1 MLCERNVLIAVIQ
14 RVSSGEVRIKGKS
27 RGKIGE
33 GLVVLL
39 GVADDDQKRDAE
51 WLADKIVNMRIFEDD
66 QDKMNLSLLD
76 IGGDVLVIS
85 QFTLIADYK
94 RGRRPGFTRAAK
106 PEEAN
111 ELYEYFMD
119 QIWMKDIQ
127 VEKGEF
133 RTEMQVS
140 IMNEGPVTMVLD
152 STVKFPRSPGV
163 SSRPE
168 SMDSKLS

>member
-1 MLCERNVLIAVIQ
+1 MLSDMIAVIQ
-14 RVSSGEVRIKGKS
+14 RVSEGEVRVKGKS
-27 RGKIGE
+27 RGKIGQ
-33 GLVVLL
+33 GLVILL
-39 GVADDDQKRDAE
+39 GVADDDQKQDAE
-51 WLADKIVNMRIFEDD
+51 WLADKIVKMRIFEDPD
-66 QDKMNLSLLD
+66 DKMNLSLQD
-76 IGGDVLVIS
+76 VDGSVLVIS

-106 PEEAN
+106 PEAAN

-133 RTEMQVS
+133 RTEMQVH

-152 STVKFPRSPGV
+152 STVKFPRETS
-163 SSRPE
+163 
-168 SMDSKLS
+168 

>member
-1 MLCERNVLIAVIQ
+1 MIAVIQ
-14 RVSSGEVRIKGKS
+14 RVSEGEVRIKGKS
-27 RGKIGE
+27 RGKIGH
-33 GLVVLL
+33 GLVILL
-39 GVADDDQKRDAE
+39 GVADGDQKQDAE

-76 IGGDVLVIS
+76 IGGSALVIS

-106 PEEAN
+106 PDEAN

-133 RTEMQVS
+133 RTEMQVQ

-152 STVKFPRSPGV
+152 STVKFPRPRET
-163 SSRPE
+163 SS
-168 SMDSKLS
+168 